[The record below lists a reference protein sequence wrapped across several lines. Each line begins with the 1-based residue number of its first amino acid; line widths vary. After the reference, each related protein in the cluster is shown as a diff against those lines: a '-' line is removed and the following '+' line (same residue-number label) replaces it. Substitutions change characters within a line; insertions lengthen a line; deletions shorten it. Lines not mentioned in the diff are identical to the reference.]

1 MDQATIDST
10 NRWLT
15 KASHDLLAAE
25 AFAAAQRIYAFVR
38 SLLPKETHPA

>member
-15 KASHDLLAAE
+15 KASHDLIAAE
-25 AFAAAQRIYAFVR
+25 RGSTVDDQA
-38 SLLPKETHPA
+38 LDTHLNPS